1 MHLIALTDD
10 QYFALKEYLKIA
22 REDLKDEII
31 RITEDTLH
39 EVRNDPRG
47 ASDLLDSAR
56 AAIGEATDRADCYLA
71 PHHTLTKNNIL
82 ELGTLKNQDGPLGRL
97 VSFLADA
104 SAAIE
109 PTLEGGK

>member
-10 QYFALKEYLKIA
+10 QYFALKEHLKML

-31 RITEDTLH
+31 RITEDALN
-39 EVRNDPRG
+39 EVRQDPRG

-71 PHHTLTKNNIL
+71 PHHTLTKNNIQ
-82 ELGTLKNQDGPLGRL
+82 ELATFKDQEGPLGRL
-97 VSFLADA
+97 MRFLADA

>member
-22 REDLKDEII
+22 RENLKDEII
-31 RITEDTLH
+31 RITEDILN
-39 EVRNDPRG
+39 EVRQDPRG

-71 PHHTLTKNNIL
+71 PCLHLTKDNIAVL
-82 ELGTLKNQDGPLGRL
+82 ETLKGQEGPLGRL
-97 VSFLADA
+97 ASFLVDA
-104 SAAIE
+104 RLQLQE
-109 PTLEGGK
+109 KD